1 MRHSWKTELGCC
13 AWIQGL
19 TVIKVIYIYFW
30 NVCFVLTLKFSK
42 RYTQRSCY
50 SVCKQRNIVE
60 KCNCAWSEYLSFYS
74 NLNFCSTI
82 KELECVS
89 AAKKYAIEPDYLP
102 SVCYQECPEEC
113 FKAIYNG
120 IQTFNN
126 FNTEIYLN
134 SISNRN
140 NYSSIYDNQT
150 LSEDNIRYG
159 LTKLNIYYAL
169 LSYRKMDDCI
179 TLDSLGLFGA
189 IGGFGA
195 LFLGVSLLSL
205 VEILEIFVRFV

>member
-1 MRHSWKTELGCC
+1 ML
-13 AWIQGL
+13 
-19 TVIKVIYIYFW
+19 
-30 NVCFVLTLKFSK
+30 CFKLTLNFFK
-42 RYTQRSCY
+42 RYTQRNCY

-60 KCNCAWSEYLSFYS
+60 KCNCTWSEYLSFYS

-82 KELECVS
+82 KELECAS
-89 AAKKYAIEPDYLP
+89 AAKKYAIETDYLS

-113 FKAIYNG
+113 FKVVYNG
-120 IQTFNN
+120 MQTFNN
-126 FNTEIYLN
+126 FNTDIYLN

-140 NYSSIYDNQT
+140 NYSSIYDNET
-150 LSEDNIRYG
+150 LSEENIRNG

-169 LSYRKMDDCI
+169 LSYRQIDDSI
-179 TLDSLGLFGA
+179 TLDSLGLLGA

-205 VEILEIFVRFV
+205 VEILEIFVRFVLELFRKYLK